1 MPAGSNNN
9 TSEVSVPTTYTV
21 NVYAKKDGYLNSDVA
36 AENIDVRGIQGD
48 VNLDGKVT
56 ITDAV
61 SVVNIILNNGE
72 ATAPALQDE
81 EEMKEP
87 E

>member
-1 MPAGSNNN
+1 M
-9 TSEVSVPTTYTV
+9 
-21 NVYAKKDGYLNSDVA
+21 
-36 AENIDVRGIQGD
+36 RGIQGD
-48 VNLDGKVT
+48 TNQDGKVT

-61 SVVNIILNNGE
+61 GVVNIILNNGE

-81 EEMKEP
+81 EEIKEP